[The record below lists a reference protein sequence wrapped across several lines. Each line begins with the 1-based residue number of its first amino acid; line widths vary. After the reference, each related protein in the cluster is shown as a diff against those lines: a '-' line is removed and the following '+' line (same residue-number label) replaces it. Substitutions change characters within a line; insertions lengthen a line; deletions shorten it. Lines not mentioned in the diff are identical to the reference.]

1 MGSSHIAVKKV
12 NLNQF
17 SYRYKGNTTNEEF
30 NTYDKVLDLI
40 NKVKHGEIKLEEAKT
55 NQINFKSGLCEIKRR
70 NNKKD

>member
-1 MGSSHIAVKKV
+1 MSPVADKKV
-12 NLNQF
+12 HLDDLI
-17 SYRYKGNTTNEEF
+17 YRYKGNTTNEEF

-55 NQINFKSGLCEIKRR
+55 DQINFKSGLCEIKRR